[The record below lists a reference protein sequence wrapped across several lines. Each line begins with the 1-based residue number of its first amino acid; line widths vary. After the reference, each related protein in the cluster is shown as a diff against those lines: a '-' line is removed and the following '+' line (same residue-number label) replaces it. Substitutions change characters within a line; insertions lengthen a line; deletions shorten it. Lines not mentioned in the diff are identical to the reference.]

1 MQRRESSD
9 GTARL
14 GGGAGTQADS
24 LLAIVIKVDLT
35 ILLRK
40 GKIGPKIN

>member
-1 MQRRESSD
+1 MELQD
-9 GTARL
+9 FFFW
-14 GGGAGTQADS
+14 GGAGTQADS

-35 ILLRK
+35 VLLRK